1 MVILFLMCLLAAC
14 WILGIVKHLAE
25 KGREAIWGKF
35 YHRFYHCIL
44 SMAVFNCS
52 SENHRFLLWEW
63 ETSSLEENEFSSRTT
78 RNLHALIMRG
88 IWKFGDTSIFKS
100 GTEILGLISFF
111 FLNRLMSLSSFGF
124 ISCRFL
130 KSVLQY
136 TENLVTYTSPEKN
149 KWDETMELTNKA
161 LVKIRK
167 ISGRKQMLMQLA
179 T

>member
-1 MVILFLMCLLAAC
+1 
-14 WILGIVKHLAE
+14 
-25 KGREAIWGKF
+25 
-35 YHRFYHCIL
+35 
-44 SMAVFNCS
+44 
-52 SENHRFLLWEW
+52 
-63 ETSSLEENEFSSRTT
+63 
-78 RNLHALIMRG
+78 
-88 IWKFGDTSIFKS
+88 
-100 GTEILGLISFF
+100 
-111 FLNRLMSLSSFGF
+111 MSLSSFGF

-130 KSVLQY
+130 KSVLRY